1 VRIDSTKTITLPNP
15 APFRKVLNKDSAEF
29 IPLTDET
36 SSLNAMEFIAAEDR
50 GLPRITVNLGW
61 CTYNKTILESPEV
74 EIMAGGLN
82 EKTPEAAAI
91 WRQGNLLEFGF
102 EIAPDKMNE
111 TGRAMLFN
119 SIVYIAKFTQDRPIA
134 HVPLSAVNRLPRRSE
149 LSSWAADERMSIK
162 MLEEYMAAETIAA
175 EPAKDR
181 ASYRRWLAAVL
192 PYLYPDDRLQYHIDA
207 EAQSLGIRS
216 DQPDFPHKALAILR
230 SGGPKAA
237 AARIILERYIPEG
250 PAKGADATTWERWI
264 KQNSAYLFFSEA
276 SGVRW
281 YVDPLA
287 RRRGVPTAS
296 LRGPA
301 RADVA
306 DPAGPSKK
314 KGR

>member
-1 VRIDSTKTITLPNP
+1 
-15 APFRKVLNKDSAEF
+15 
-29 IPLTDET
+29 
-36 SSLNAMEFIAAEDR
+36 
-50 GLPRITVNLGW
+50 
-61 CTYNKTILESPEV
+61 
-74 EIMAGGLN
+74 
-82 EKTPEAAAI
+82 
-91 WRQGNLLEFGF
+91 
-102 EIAPDKMNE
+102 
-111 TGRAMLFN
+111 
-119 SIVYIAKFTQDRPIA
+119 
-134 HVPLSAVNRLPRRSE
+134 
-149 LSSWAADERMSIK
+149 
-162 MLEEYMAAETIAA
+162 MAAETIAA
-175 EPAKDR
+175 VPAKDR
-181 ASYRRWLAAVL
+181 ASYRRWFAAVF
-192 PYLYPDDRLQYHIDA
+192 PYLYLTTGCSTIDA

-296 LRGPA
+296 LRGLLVPTG
-301 RADVA
+301 RSG
-306 DPAGPSKK
+306 GPIE